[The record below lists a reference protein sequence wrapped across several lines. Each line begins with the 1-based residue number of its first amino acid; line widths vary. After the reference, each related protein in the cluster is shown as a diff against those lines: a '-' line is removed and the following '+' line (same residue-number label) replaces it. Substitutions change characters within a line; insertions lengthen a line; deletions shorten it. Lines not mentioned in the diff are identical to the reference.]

1 MPTGITINSPVV
13 CLIVY
18 YVRVNSYGKS
28 RTSRRYNA
36 GHCKGNRIAGNI
48 ACNTAARVSLRFE
61 WSPVDRRP
69 FKAIGGANRYS

>member
-48 ACNTAARVSLRFE
+48 VCNTAARSTIN
-61 WSPVDRRP
+61 SPVICLNVYCARVNSTRLAA
-69 FKAIGGANRYS
+69 F